1 MATINL
7 LPTNLAVKGTFA
19 KVAKLLQTIDTVGF
33 IIFTIVA
40 VGLGGFYIFNS
51 IRLRDLIAREDV
63 IIANIKKMAETETQ
77 FVLARDRLDKIKLVL
92 AKDSANKNIKNLGS
106 LVGKVSSFVDVVE
119 VQVAPKKTEL
129 TILSKDSSALS
140 NYLAEVLAGGYYKSV
155 KMTNFDFAPN
165 SGYKVTIQ
173 GL

>member
-7 LPTNLAVKGTFA
+7 LPTNLAAKGTYT
-19 KVAKLLQTIDTVGF
+19 KVSKFLQTIDTIGF

-51 IRLRDLIAREDV
+51 IRLNDLMAKEDV
-63 IIANIKKMAETETQ
+63 IIANIKQMSETEAQ

-92 AKDSANKNIKNLGS
+92 AKDSANKNIENLTS
-106 LVGKVSSFVDVVE
+106 LVAKVSSFVDIDG
-119 VQVAPKKTEL
+119 VQVAPKKSEL
-129 TILSKDSSALS
+129 TIISKDSSALS
-140 NYLAEVLAGGYYKSV
+140 NYLAEVIAGGYYKSV